1 LEMATPTSS
10 LTFLLLIVS
19 TIVLSCDGA
28 AHLPRTKRTV
38 ELIEGAKDFILRMA
52 EINATPGRLVW
63 VQVNDENYQGYATE
77 EREPF
82 TLKPRQEKEEATT
95 TEKPPIT
102 IIEVQTEKLIVP
114 ETHTPPPPPPPIT
127 DFYPPSKPS
136 NYGDKSTTEVPAPVP
151 APQDKKKGLLTSL
164 FSLIFAPKTKK
175 KTETTT
181 ETVTVFIPDETTTTA
196 SPQIST
202 TERHYLPPPTE
213 AAPPPTLAA
222 TTPRPPATT
231 TTVPPV
237 PVHVHHII
245 QPVHIP
251 IPQPVQVQH
260 PVHVQQ
266 PVHVHQPVHI
276 QQPVHVQQ
284 PIHVPVSHH
293 VSQSQIQ
300 LVGLQQLSLPVCTSS
315 PVSTFQRCLPPRSA
329 SLPPAAARFPL
340 TQTSIGQVPLTAGG
354 FGSASLPLAHALL
367 GQVPLTAAGGFVRL
381 PRNINQLQ
389 QQHLPLVD
397 DVEDEED
404 YSDLVADMEYFY

>member
-1 LEMATPTSS
+1 MQRQGVLSGFKSMMRTTKDTEQKVFGWLLKM
-10 LTFLLLIVS
+10 FLLHNFSSEV
-19 TIVLSCDGA
+19 
-28 AHLPRTKRTV
+28 
-38 ELIEGAKDFILRMA
+38 
-52 EINATPGRLVW
+52 
-63 VQVNDENYQGYATE
+63 

-82 TLKPRQEKEEATT
+82 TLKPRKEKEEATT
-95 TEKPPIT
+95 TEKQSIT
-102 IIEVQTEKLIVP
+102 ITEVQTEKLFLP
-114 ETHTPPPPPPPIT
+114 ESPTPPPPPPPIT

-136 NYGDKSTTEVPAPVP
+136 NYNEKLTTEAPTP

-181 ETVTVFIPDETTTTA
+181 ETVTVFIPDETTTA

-231 TTVPPV
+231 TVPPV

-251 IPQPVQVQH
+251 IPQPVHVQH

-266 PVHVHQPVHI
+266 PVHVQH
-276 QQPVHVQQ
+276 

-293 VSQSQIQ
+293 VPQSQIQ
-300 LVGLQQLSLPVCTSS
+300 LIGLQQFSLPVCTSS
-315 PVSTFQRCLPPRSA
+315 PVSSFQRCLPPA
-329 SLPPAAARFPL
+329 
-340 TQTSIGQVPLTAGG
+340 
-354 FGSASLPLAHALL
+354 SASLPLTQSSIGH
-367 GQVPLTAAGGFVRL
+367 VPLNAGFVRL

-389 QQHLPLVD
+389 QQHLTLVRNNLWK
-397 DVEDEED
+397 EQ
-404 YSDLVADMEYFY
+404 LVFRIESNYFVALFLHYLNSRSTTRTVQRIKKTTVI